1 VSTLTRALSISI
13 AAAVLLLSLPA
24 GARDKW
30 QKDHPRR
37 AEVNDRLRN
46 QNARIREGER
56 TGKLS
61 KRQAHQLHA
70 EDHAIRN
77 QERAEAAEHGGHITK
92 GEQRQLNREENA
104 ESRQIYNEKH

>member
-61 KRQAHQLHA
+61 KLHA